1 MSGNRSRN
9 SAPDNAPSLIASSKK
24 ARSEKTWIIT
34 DGSVGMEA
42 QGIAVA
48 EAVGLPLSLR
58 RVRMTGAMNSFRAAA
73 NPFAAVAPSP
83 LRDFE

>member
-9 SAPDNAPSLIASSKK
+9 SAPDDAASLIASSK

-34 DGSVGMEA
+34 DGSVGIEA

-48 EAVGLPLSLR
+48 EAIGLPLNLR
-58 RVRMTGAMNSFRAAA
+58 RVRVTGDEIRSGAAA
-73 NPFAAVAPSP
+73 NPFAAGAPSQ